1 MLGQTPASLTLMFV
15 FLVSPDIN
23 MLLASR
29 HTDSQEVILSDVFLL
44 HLAPMWTQD
53 RSSGFENLCAREQSQ
68 ANTNVVWIFQCAF
81 FYTLHHTHKHTHT
94 PPTQALLFSETCQT
108 GSLSLKQSPS
118 PFSWPG
124 SILLSDKKLD
134 SLMTTFCPTAQSAKI
149 TIPFLYLYW
158 GKPFSAGERSGSAF
172 CAGHALFSPGSG
184 TALVC
189 QVAGPDCL

>member
-1 MLGQTPASLTLMFV
+1 MFFSCIWLLCEHRTEVVGLKICVHENKVRRTQMLCEFFSVHFFTPSTT
-15 FLVSPDIN
+15 
-23 MLLASR
+23 
-29 HTDSQEVILSDVFLL
+29 HT
-44 HLAPMWTQD
+44 
-53 RSSGFENLCAREQSQ
+53 
-68 ANTNVVWIFQCAF
+68 NT
-81 FYTLHHTHKHTHT
+81 HTHT